1 MVYILSNSKNI
12 ISIIDDEVDIT
23 ETFYE
28 VLCKTGEYSVFAFND
43 SITALNH
50 FIEYEKD
57 YALVISDLR
66 MPRLSGWDLL
76 VKIKKINPYIRTILM
91 TAYEV
96 ETNKL
101 EEYIAEEVIDKFPQK
116 PIGLNDLLAGVKNQ
130 LHIYELQ
137 KKEKGYP

>member
-1 MVYILSNSKNI
+1 
-12 ISIIDDEVDIT
+12 
-23 ETFYE
+23 
-28 VLCKTGEYSVFAFND
+28 
-43 SITALNH
+43 
-50 FIEYEKD
+50 
-57 YALVISDLR
+57 

-76 VKIKKINPYIRTILM
+76 RKIKKINPDIRTILM

-101 EEYIAEEVIDKFPQK
+101 EEYIAEEVIDKFLQK